1 MPRPSVSA
9 ILICFFV
16 LTAAPPTRA
25 ADADYPLSI
34 DVTNPAA
41 LQEATR
47 ILAEELKLASR
58 PQAYVIV
65 DLIDRAVLIKG
76 RGVELHRFSIEHWSA
91 GQLADASTTFRL
103 QTRPPVTRRKIE
115 PAAGGEQPPISL
127 DDMPTDFT
135 LQFSPTFSLTV
146 HPSVSD
152 DIGNW
157 LRFKGHEWWRWLKD
171 WAMTLATGR
180 GPLPQPW
187 LHLTVTSDH
196 AQSLAWTVTEGM
208 AFLVRRPPPSP

>member
-1 MPRPSVSA
+1 MPRPSVTW
-9 ILICFFV
+9 ILIWS
-16 LTAAPPTRA
+16 LLLMAASPTQA
-25 ADADYPLSI
+25 ADAEYLLSV

-47 ILAEELKLASR
+47 VLAEEVKLASR
-58 PQAYVIV
+58 PQTYVIV
-65 DLIDRAVLIKG
+65 DLVDRAVLIKG
-76 RGVELHRFSIEHWSA
+76 RGIELHRFPIEQWSG
-91 GQLADASTTFRL
+91 GQLADASATFRL

-146 HPSVSD
+146 HPSASD
-152 DIGNW
+152 DIGRW
-157 LRFKGHEWWRWLKD
+157 LRFKGREWWMWLKD
-171 WAMTLATGR
+171 WAITLTTGK

-187 LHLTVTSDH
+187 LYLSVTSDH

-208 AFLVRRPPPSP
+208 AFLIRRTPPSS

>member
-1 MPRPSVSA
+1 M
-9 ILICFFV
+9 
-16 LTAAPPTRA
+16 AASPTQA
-25 ADADYPLSI
+25 ADAEFPLSV

-47 ILAEELKLASR
+47 VLAEEVKLASR
-58 PQAYVIV
+58 PQTYVIV
-65 DLIDRAVLIKG
+65 DLVDRAVLIKG
-76 RGVELHRFSIEHWSA
+76 RGIELHRFPIEQWSG
-91 GQLADASTTFRL
+91 GQLADASATFRL
-103 QTRPPVTRRKIE
+103 QTRPPVIRRKIE

-146 HPSVSD
+146 HPSASD
-152 DIGNW
+152 DIGRW
-157 LRFKGHEWWRWLKD
+157 LRFKGREWWMWLKD
-171 WAMTLATGR
+171 WAITLTTGK

-187 LHLTVTSDH
+187 LYLSVTSDH

-208 AFLVRRPPPSP
+208 AFLIRRTPPSS

>member
-1 MPRPSVSA
+1 M
-9 ILICFFV
+9 
-16 LTAAPPTRA
+16 AASPTQA
-25 ADADYPLSI
+25 ADAEYLLSV

-47 ILAEELKLASR
+47 VLAEEVKLASR
-58 PQAYVIV
+58 PQTYVIV
-65 DLIDRAVLIKG
+65 DLVDRAVLIKG
-76 RGVELHRFSIEHWSA
+76 RGIELHRFPIEQWSG
-91 GQLADASTTFRL
+91 GQLADASATFRL

-127 DDMPTDFT
+127 DDMPADFT

-146 HPSVSD
+146 HPSASD
-152 DIGNW
+152 DIGRW
-157 LRFKGHEWWRWLKD
+157 LRFKGREWWMWLKD
-171 WAMTLATGR
+171 WAITLTTGK

-187 LHLTVTSDH
+187 LYLSVTSDH

-208 AFLVRRPPPSP
+208 AFLIRRTPPSS